1 MEKETMIANVRK
13 MMQYA
18 DEKMKGVVKED
29 VCLMIE
35 CDSYHYIKFAFYP
48 YKQGSCIE
56 FGSWGGT
63 YERMFA
69 DVAAVHGGWC
79 GGEKVYTYEK
89 VPSYVTRI
97 NMMRLAMIKWQNIKN
112 AIEVAVAKEYAIN
125 NFVI

>member
-18 DEKMKGVVKED
+18 DEKMKGVVNED

-48 YKQGSCIE
+48 NEQGSCIE

-63 YERMFA
+63 YDRMFA
-69 DVAAVHGGWC
+69 DVATEYGGRC

-112 AIEVAVAKEYAIN
+112 AIEVAVAKEDAIN
-125 NFVI
+125 NFVL

>member
-18 DEKMKGVVKED
+18 DEKMKGVVNED

-56 FGSWGGT
+56 FGSLDGT

-89 VPSYVTRI
+89 VPSYVTRSD
-97 NMMRLAMIKWQNIKN
+97 MMRLAMIKWQDIKN
-112 AIEVAVAKEYAIN
+112 AIEVAVAKEDAIN
-125 NFVI
+125 NFVL

>member
-29 VCLMIE
+29 VYLTLE
-35 CDSYHYIKFAFYP
+35 RSPYHYIKFAFYP
-48 YKQGSCIE
+48 NKQGSCIE

-63 YERMFA
+63 YDRMFA
-69 DVAAVHGGWC
+69 DVATEYGGWC

-89 VPSYVTRI
+89 VHSYVTRSD
-97 NMMRLAMIKWQNIKN
+97 MMRLALIRWQDIKN
-112 AIEVAVAKEYAIN
+112 AIGVAVAKEDAIN
-125 NFVI
+125 NFVL